1 MLVSD
6 SYHSAIRSRI
16 TSMAIGTVFS
26 ISDVE
31 DCGSYDAVRKS
42 LSRLADGGLIQ
53 RVLIGVY
60 WFMPGQNITSDIHP
74 SIEDVAFA
82 LARNNDWIIMPGTEL
97 CRYHLGLRKDP
108 PEVPD
113 YLISGPS
120 KSYVYGGTVRFRTQ
134 KCPGKILTFLSAKS
148 AVVVAALLNLSEHP
162 VSAAD
167 IIHLSDTLDLE
178 TKQLLLQERKYIP
191 ARIRNVIEIICGTY
205 GVVPRGRSSF

>member
-16 TSMAIGTVFS
+16 ISMVPGAVFS
-26 ISDVE
+26 VSDIE

-42 LSRLADGGLIQ
+42 LSRLSDGGLIQ

-60 WFMPGQNITSDIHP
+60 WFMPGQNITADNYP
-74 SIEDVAFA
+74 NIEDVSWA

-97 CRYHLGLRKDP
+97 CRYQLGLRNDP

-113 YLISGPS
+113 YLSSGPS
-120 KSYVYGGTVRFRTQ
+120 KTYVYGGNVRFRMQ
-134 KCPGKILTFLSAKS
+134 KCPGKILTFLSPKS

-162 VSAAD
+162 VSAED
-167 IIHLSDTLDLE
+167 IIHLANTLDTE
-178 TKQLLLQERKYIP
+178 TKQLLLKEKKYIP

-205 GVVPRGRSSF
+205 GIESRAE